1 MTSYRRARAA
11 LAAAVVF
18 AAVMIGT
25 GFPLGTLLHQRS
37 ELAAA
42 AGQLQ
47 RVRANNAVLQQEIA
61 SLSLRSTIVA
71 IAREEYGL
79 VRPGQQA
86 IVVLPAPGD
95 PAVGAG
101 SLVDRPLPP
110 ADLVLTSPTAPTS
123 APVKGQKEPGL
134 WSRVLSHLEFWRG
147 LFS

>member
-11 LAAAVVF
+11 LVVAVVF

-25 GFPLGTLLHQRS
+25 GFPLGTLFHQRS

-42 AGQLQ
+42 ASQLA
-47 RVRANNAVLQQEIA
+47 RVKRNNATLQAEIS
-61 SLSLRSTIVA
+61 SLSTRATIVA

-86 IVVLPAPGD
+86 IVVLPTPGD

-101 SLVDRPLPP
+101 SLVDRPLPA
-110 ADLVLTSPTAPTS
+110 ADLVPTSPTALASPLTAKDAS
-123 APVKGQKEPGL
+123 AGGF
-134 WSRVLSHLEFWRG
+134 WSRVWGRLEFWRG
-147 LFS
+147 AF